1 MISLKL
7 LQRPNS
13 LLKSLTKVRLYA
25 VNVKN
30 LEKENDE
37 LKTTKISD
45 KKVEEENDNSCMSDK
60 VETLFFRI
68 PRNVQKER
76 LLELFRSFNLQEND
90 LRVVEDKNI
99 TEVDGERIK
108 KENTDLKP
116 VFVDIKKKDQQDFV
130 KKFNGYMLDNVKFDI
145 KISIPK
151 KPFSF
156 ETKKV

>member
-37 LKTTKISD
+37 LKTTKISG

-130 KKFNGYMLDNVKFDI
+130 KKFNGYMLDNVKFDVTI
-145 KISIPK
+145 IYKENL
-151 KPFSF
+151 FD
-156 ETKKV
+156 